1 MAGGVCFFIKAQL
14 QTEIDKTPKSMVK
27 FDFLANNE
35 KAIPILADW
44 YFQEWGYLSKGI
56 NFEDVTAKLQAYL
69 NSDKL
74 PLILLAAEHGEIL
87 GAGQLK
93 YREMD
98 IYPEKEHWLGGVYVA
113 INHRGKGIG
122 ESLINQITSI
132 ALQMG
137 VQKLY
142 LQTQHP
148 GGGLYSRLGWQAI
161 EKVNYHGLDVL
172 VMEKNITGI
181 AIFETR

>member
-1 MAGGVCFFIKAQL
+1 MASGVCFFIKALL
-14 QTEIDKTPKSMVK
+14 QIEIDKTPKSMVK

-74 PLILLAAEHGEIL
+74 PLILLAVEHGEIL

-98 IYPEKEHWLGGVYVA
+98 IYPEKEHWLRGVYVA
-113 INHRGKGIG
+113 VNHR
-122 ESLINQITSI
+122 
-132 ALQMG
+132 
-137 VQKLY
+137 
-142 LQTQHP
+142 
-148 GGGLYSRLGWQAI
+148 
-161 EKVNYHGLDVL
+161 D
-172 VMEKNITGI
+172 
-181 AIFETR
+181 